1 MWTLKLY
8 GIKIS
13 AKERAGDRV
22 FKKRHQRKSTLLH
35 WFDWLFAWA
44 STLGYDCHSDGW
56 IAQFYNWFLIDIPHY
71 FWNVGPWFLTEA
83 DKIILE
89 PSTSWNDDCLYFL
102 YKNQSLRTSSTCSLV
117 AIEIVCSVHTTLI
130 ICQASETP
138 LWIFHSFTAI
148 VCSYWIEGLRT
159 EDVVYCTECKVALR
173 NWLWLWLWLW
183 LWFWPIQIKLTWLLL
198 AAFISSCSLQMTLTL
213 ASSWSL
219 KIPLY
224 PHMESIVILELTFT
238 TFRGVNGFQVL
249 ESHI

>member
-1 MWTLKLY
+1 MTTVCTFCTR
-8 GIKIS
+8 IKVCVHPRPARSSSWIHN
-13 AKERAGDRV
+13 V
-22 FKKRHQRKSTLLH
+22 
-35 WFDWLFAWA
+35 
-44 STLGYDCHSDGW
+44 HSHD
-56 IAQFYNWFLIDIPHY
+56 ALQSDI
-71 FWNVGPWFLTEA
+71 
-83 DKIILE
+83 
-89 PSTSWNDDCLYFL
+89 
-102 YKNQSLRTSSTCSLV
+102 

-138 LWIFHSFTAI
+138 LWIFHSFTTAI

-198 AAFISSCSLQMTLTL
+198 AALISSCSLQMTLTL